1 MHALPHE
8 SSAPLG
14 NTRSFLV
21 AFLGLTG
28 LMFADQLR
36 QRLPVL
42 VDRLDLAD
50 GATILLLTLPFII
63 ALTLP
68 GAVLVSTAYSFSR
81 PGASRLRPT
90 LFAAV
95 GLSLVA
101 YLVVDQV
108 VPRTNATL
116 RERYIALQAPRG
128 TQRVTGIRGDREMTI
143 AEMQAVVRE
152 AEVGMLKA
160 GESADLEMMDA
171 MAARVAQYR
180 VEIEKKRA
188 TAAACLVFA
197 LTGAGLGLRL
207 AGRRWWI
214 PVGAGAALVAFN
226 YAAVVVGEELGNAR
240 TLSPVLAMW
249 GGNLLLGALGV
260 ALLWQARR
268 APRPAPLPTGS

>member
-8 SSAPLG
+8 SPAPLG
-14 NTRSFLV
+14 NTRSFLI

-28 LMFADQLR
+28 IMFADQLR

-42 VDRLDLAD
+42 VGRLDLAHA
-50 GATILLLTLPFII
+50 ATILLLTLPFIV
-63 ALTLP
+63 AVTLP
-68 GAVLVSTAYSFSR
+68 GAVLVSAAYSFSR
-81 PGASRLRPT
+81 PGVRPLRHT
-90 LFAAV
+90 LLAAF
-95 GLSLVA
+95 GLSVMA
-101 YLVVDQV
+101 YLLVDQL

-128 TQRVTGIRGDREMTI
+128 TPPVTGIKGDREMTI
-143 AEMQAVVRE
+143 AEMRAVVRE
-152 AEVGMLKA
+152 AEVGMFKA

-171 MAARVAQYR
+171 AAARIAQYR

-214 PVGAGAALVAFN
+214 PVGAGAGLVAFN
-226 YAAVVVGEELGNAR
+226 YAAIVVGEELGNAR